1 MELRL
6 LGVCGQHLSLPG
18 SYQEQLCATAACKHL
33 ELLWYLCGLVAF
45 SGCFQ
50 TLFHV
55 GFLAAEFL
63 CSSLWMLWN
72 F

>member
-33 ELLWYLCGLVAF
+33 ELLWYLCGLVASKLF
-45 SGCFQ
+45 S
-50 TLFHV
+50 
-55 GFLAAEFL
+55 
-63 CSSLWMLWN
+63 M
-72 F
+72 